1 MATKAEL
8 VQNIREWIAVDNEI
22 RELNKELRLRK
33 EKQQKISQTLMQTMK
48 DNEIDEFD
56 ITGGKLMYNK
66 KTLKKP
72 LSKKNLLGILSKY
85 YKDNETQAI
94 EMNNFIMS
102 NRDEVIKETLK
113 RKIDIGTQSKLN
125 P

>member
-8 VQNIREWIAVDNEI
+8 VQNIRDWIAVDNEI

-56 ITGGKLMYNK
+56 ITGGKLIYNK

-102 NRDEVIKETLK
+102 NREEVIKETLK
-113 RKIDIGTQSKLN
+113 RKIA
-125 P
+125 

>member
-1 MATKAEL
+1 MTTKAEL
-8 VQNIREWIAVDNEI
+8 VQNIRDWIAVDNEI

-33 EKQQKISQTLMQTMK
+33 TKQQQISKTLMQTMK

-56 ITGGKLMYNK
+56 ITGGKLLYNK

-94 EMNNFIMS
+94 EVNTFIMNNREEI
-102 NRDEVIKETLK
+102 VKETIS
-113 RKIDIGTQSKLN
+113 RKIDKS
-125 P
+125 

>member
-1 MATKAEL
+1 MTTKAEL
-8 VQNIREWIAVDNEI
+8 VQNIRDWIAVDNEI

-33 EKQQKISQTLMQTMK
+33 TKQQQISKTLMQTMK

-56 ITGGKLMYNK
+56 ITGGKLLYNK

-94 EMNNFIMS
+94 EVNQFIMNNREEI
-102 NRDEVIKETLK
+102 VKETIS
-113 RKIDIGTQSKLN
+113 RKIDKS
-125 P
+125 

>member
-1 MATKAEL
+1 MTTKAEL
-8 VQNIREWIAVDNEI
+8 VQNIRDWIAVDNEI

-33 EKQQKISQTLMQTMK
+33 TKQQQISKTLMQTMK
-48 DNEIDEFD
+48 ENEIDEFD
-56 ITGGKLMYNK
+56 ITGGKLLYNK

-94 EMNNFIMS
+94 EVNQFIMNNREEI
-102 NRDEVIKETLK
+102 VKETIS
-113 RKIDIGTQSKLN
+113 RKIDKS
-125 P
+125 

>member
-8 VQNIREWIAVDNEI
+8 VQNIRDWIAVDNEI
-22 RELNKELRLRK
+22 RELNKELRVRK
-33 EKQQKISQTLMQTMK
+33 AKQQKISQTLMQTMK

-102 NRDEVIKETLK
+102 NREEVIKETLK
-113 RKIDIGTQSKLN
+113 RKIEVSPPSKV
-125 P
+125 

>member
-8 VQNIREWIAVDNEI
+8 VQNIRDWIAVDNEI
-22 RELNKELRLRK
+22 RELNKELRMRK
-33 EKQQKISQTLMQTMK
+33 AKQQKISQTLMQTMK

-56 ITGGKLMYNK
+56 ITGGKLMYSK

-85 YKDNETQAI
+85 YKDDETQAI

-102 NRDEVIKETLK
+102 NREEVIKETLK
-113 RKIDIGTQSKLN
+113 RKISQG
-125 P
+125 PV